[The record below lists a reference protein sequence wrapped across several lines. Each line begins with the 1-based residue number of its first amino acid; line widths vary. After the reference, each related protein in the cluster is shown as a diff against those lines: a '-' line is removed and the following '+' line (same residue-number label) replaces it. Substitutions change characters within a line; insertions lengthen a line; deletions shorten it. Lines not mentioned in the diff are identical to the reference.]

1 VRIKVSATLPRMQH
15 DLGVKWTELKIPDTD
30 FDVIALH
37 TAINARRIDRGM
49 NWTAVAREVNRADER
64 FDVHPI
70 SPSTISGL
78 KNKRWGVEGDGV
90 LQMLLWL
97 DRTPE
102 SFVPGHPGA
111 AHPDARLP
119 KVPGKKILRFDVP
132 AIYEKLDGARAA
144 RELTWAEAA
153 TEIGGLYNAE
163 MLKNMRK
170 QRRTGFPHV
179 MRLSRW
185 LHCPAAALTRM
196 ADW

>member
-1 VRIKVSATLPRMQH
+1 MQH
-15 DLGVKWTELKIPDTD
+15 DLEATWAELKIPNAD
-30 FDVIALH
+30 FDVTALH
-37 TAINARRIDRGM
+37 MALEARRIERGM
-49 NWTAVAREVNRADER
+49 NWKAVEREVNRSDKR
-64 FDVHPI
+64 YGVHPI

-111 AHPDARLP
+111 AHPGARLP
-119 KVPGKKILRFDVP
+119 RVSGDKILRFDVSS
-132 AIYEKLDGARAA
+132 IYAKLNNQRAA
-144 RELTWAEAA
+144 RGLTWAQAA
-153 TEIGGLYNAE
+153 AEIGGLYSAQT
-163 MLKNMRK
+163 LKNMSK

-179 MRLSRW
+179 MRLARW
-185 LHCPAAALTRM
+185 LHCPAAALTRI